1 MRGTP
6 EERFKAKWVENA
18 ETGCWEWTA
27 FVRPDGYTGTFSLDG
42 RLIPAYRASYLL
54 HVGPI
59 PHRWQID
66 HLCRNRKCVN
76 PDHLEAVTCREN
88 LRRRKPYWVPG
99 RAKVEFP

>member
-6 EERFKAKWVENA
+6 KERLDAKWVEA
-18 ETGCWEWTA
+18 ESGCWEWTA
-27 FVRPDGYTGTFSLDG
+27 FVTPSGYAGNFVLDG
-42 RLIPAYRASYLL
+42 VSMQGHRASYII

-59 PHRWQID
+59 PPKYDID

-76 PDHLEAVTCREN
+76 PAHLEAVTRREN

-99 RAKVEFP
+99 RSGIVTP